1 MEVHSRREVA
11 ARVERGKAST
21 RYWTIS
27 IKTGASQL
35 VDVNVIVVVVTI
47 FIIISNV
54 VNFSSKSLPLTS
66 VVIPFDFE
74 LL

>member
-27 IKTGASQL
+27 MKTGASQL
-35 VDVNVIVVVVTI
+35 VDVNVIIVVVTS
-47 FIIISNV
+47 FAES
-54 VNFSSKSLPLTS
+54 
-66 VVIPFDFE
+66 
-74 LL
+74 